1 MIAIQI
7 AAYSLLLITMILKA
21 KKMPKKFG
29 ALTSLSL
36 VIESLERYRIRI
48 SMICRLAIGIFQT
61 HTLSMSRLSSPR
73 VVFNLLV

>member
-1 MIAIQI
+1 MMAIQI

-36 VIESLERYRIRI
+36 VIESLKRYRIRI
-48 SMICRLAIGIFQT
+48 SMICRLEA
-61 HTLSMSRLSSPR
+61 HTLSMSRLSLPR